1 MDCHISTPPANI
13 VSHMVQELVS
23 VTFISV
29 AENSLNTK
37 LLHFLS
43 GEWWEL
49 RKDHWIETE
58 I

>member
-1 MDCHISTPPANI
+1 MDCHIGTPPANI

-37 LLHFLS
+37 LLHFLPA
-43 GEWWEL
+43 E
-49 RKDHWIETE
+49 
-58 I
+58 